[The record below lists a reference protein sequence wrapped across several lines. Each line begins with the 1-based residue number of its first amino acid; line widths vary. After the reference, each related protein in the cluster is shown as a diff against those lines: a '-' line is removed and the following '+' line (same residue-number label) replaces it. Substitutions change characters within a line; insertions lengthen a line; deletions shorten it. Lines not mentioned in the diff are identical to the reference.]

1 MFVRRCNVS
10 YISFLEICYITIQIN
25 YLKNDV
31 AKGIN
36 RNQLLNSI
44 LRVKEE
50 KDTLD
55 FKANAEN
62 AHNMGGM
69 QTLKKKKKKIILY
82 FT

>member
-1 MFVRRCNVS
+1 MLLKQHVGPREIAETITYYSILTYNSEFLK
-10 YISFLEICYITIQIN
+10 ISFLKLWYITVQIN

-50 KDTLD
+50 KI
-55 FKANAEN
+55 
-62 AHNMGGM
+62 H
-69 QTLKKKKKKIILY
+69 
-82 FT
+82 